1 MIKFAMENKSD
12 SRITLS
18 IGLIGLYLAIVNLLI
33 IPNLQESS
41 IAKTIKD
48 ALIIIWGVPTVF
60 LLIFLFLYALSL
72 KYKSPNTIDLWGYNI
87 SINSKLVKALFDT
100 GIENYIKGIFSYLV
114 YNIPFYLI
122 DKGVNKIISFVVF
135 FIIVALMLLGLAIWE
150 KKQKLKKL

>member
-1 MIKFAMENKSD
+1 MKNKSD
-12 SRITLS
+12 SRVTLS

-100 GIENYIKGIFSYLV
+100 GIENYIKGIFSYMV
-114 YNIPFYLI
+114 YNFPFYLI
-122 DKGVNKIISFVVF
+122 DKGINKIISFVIF
-135 FIIVALMLLGLAIWE
+135 LLL
-150 KKQKLKKL
+150 LL